1 MRNNLLVTILF
12 LASSSI
18 ILSQDL
24 RIKNLQIESKNNGT
38 VIQLDSN
45 RKVNLEN
52 VTAWYSSEWFYMT
65 IYDANADSLSLTNYK
80 NDSLKNIE
88 VSNSDESTQIAV
100 QLFSDIESFEIN
112 TPNRKTLQFF
122 LRNSQLVAKN
132 SISVEDGIDI
142 VQAEEKTSKEKPESK
157 LFNDLFFYLLRLQ
170 NIFFVNLES
179 KIFLTA
185 FDAVIASPNV
195 IKSLLGKL
203 FFLRKVKKSLW
214 LSILKSSEQPPN
226 A

>member
-38 VIQLDSN
+38 VIQLNSN
-45 RKVNLEN
+45 KKVNLEN

-65 IYDANADSLSLTNYK
+65 IYDANADSLSLANYK

-88 VSNSDESTQIAV
+88 VSNSNESTQIAV
-100 QLFSDIESFEIN
+100 QLFSEIESFEIN

-132 SISVEDGIDI
+132 SISVEDEIDI
-142 VQAEEKTSKEKPESK
+142 VQTEEKTPKEKDIIYEKEQPRNANNK
-157 LFNDLFFYLLRLQ
+157 L
-170 NIFFVNLES
+170 I
-179 KIFLTA
+179 
-185 FDAVIASPNV
+185 VIAGLIVSAIDITNSTSFSAGAL
-195 IKSLLGKL
+195 IAIIAN
-203 FFLRKVKKSLW
+203 FL
-214 LSILKSSEQPPN
+214 
-226 A
+226 

>member
-45 RKVNLEN
+45 KKVNLEN

-65 IYDANADSLSLTNYK
+65 IYDANADSLSLANYK

-100 QLFSDIESFEIN
+100 QLFSEIESFEID

-132 SISVEDGIDI
+132 SISVEDEIDI
-142 VQAEEKTSKEKPESK
+142 VQTEEKTPKEKDIIYEKEQPRNANNK
-157 LFNDLFFYLLRLQ
+157 L
-170 NIFFVNLES
+170 I
-179 KIFLTA
+179 
-185 FDAVIASPNV
+185 VIAGLIVSAIDITNSTSFSAGAL
-195 IKSLLGKL
+195 IAIIAN
-203 FFLRKVKKSLW
+203 FL
-214 LSILKSSEQPPN
+214 
-226 A
+226 

>member
-65 IYDANADSLSLTNYK
+65 IYDANADSLSLANYK

-88 VSNSDESTQIAV
+88 VSNSDESTQIAL
-100 QLFSDIESFEIN
+100 QLFSEIESFEIN

-122 LRNSQLVAKN
+122 LRNSQLFAKN
-132 SISVEDGIDI
+132 IISVEDEIDI
-142 VQAEEKTSKEKPESK
+142 VQIEEKTSKEKDIIYEKEQPRNANNK
-157 LFNDLFFYLLRLQ
+157 L
-170 NIFFVNLES
+170 I
-179 KIFLTA
+179 
-185 FDAVIASPNV
+185 VIAGLIVSAIDITN
-195 IKSLLGKL
+195 STS
-203 FFLRKVKKSLW
+203 FLAGALIAIIANF
-214 LSILKSSEQPPN
+214 L
-226 A
+226 

>member
-12 LASSSI
+12 LTCSSF

-38 VIQLDSN
+38 VIQLDSSK
-45 RKVNLEN
+45 KVNLEN

-65 IYDANADSLSLTNYK
+65 IYDANADSLSLANYK

-100 QLFSDIESFEIN
+100 QLFSEIESFEIN

-132 SISVEDGIDI
+132 SISVEDEIDI
-142 VQAEEKTSKEKPESK
+142 VQTEEKTPKEKDIIYEKEQPRNANSK
-157 LFNDLFFYLLRLQ
+157 L
-170 NIFFVNLES
+170 I
-179 KIFLTA
+179 
-185 FDAVIASPNV
+185 VIAGLIVSAIDITNSTSFSAGAL
-195 IKSLLGKL
+195 IAIIAN
-203 FFLRKVKKSLW
+203 FL
-214 LSILKSSEQPPN
+214 
-226 A
+226 

>member
-12 LASSSI
+12 LVSNSI

-65 IYDANADSLSLTNYK
+65 IYDANADSLSLANYK

-88 VSNSDESTQIAV
+88 VSNSDESAQIAV
-100 QLFSDIESFEIN
+100 QLFSEIESFEIN

-132 SISVEDGIDI
+132 SISVEDKIDI
-142 VQAEEKTSKEKPESK
+142 VQSEEKTPKEKDIIYEKEQPRNANNK
-157 LFNDLFFYLLRLQ
+157 L
-170 NIFFVNLES
+170 I
-179 KIFLTA
+179 
-185 FDAVIASPNV
+185 VIAGLIVSAIDVTNSTSFSAGAL
-195 IKSLLGKL
+195 IAIIAN
-203 FFLRKVKKSLW
+203 FL
-214 LSILKSSEQPPN
+214 
-226 A
+226 

>member
-38 VIQLDSN
+38 VVQLDSN

-65 IYDANADSLSLTNYK
+65 IYDANADSLSLANYK

-100 QLFSDIESFEIN
+100 QLFSEIESFEIN

-132 SISVEDGIDI
+132 SISVEDKIDI
-142 VQAEEKTSKEKPESK
+142 VQTEEKTPKEKDIIYEKEQPRNANNK
-157 LFNDLFFYLLRLQ
+157 L
-170 NIFFVNLES
+170 I
-179 KIFLTA
+179 
-185 FDAVIASPNV
+185 VIAGLIVSAIDITNSTSFSAGAL
-195 IKSLLGKL
+195 IAIIAN
-203 FFLRKVKKSLW
+203 FL
-214 LSILKSSEQPPN
+214 
-226 A
+226 

>member
-45 RKVNLEN
+45 KKVNLEN

-65 IYDANADSLSLTNYK
+65 IYDANADSLSLANYK

-100 QLFSDIESFEIN
+100 QLFSEIESFEIN

-132 SISVEDGIDI
+132 SISVEDEIDI
-142 VQAEEKTSKEKPESK
+142 VQTEEKTPKEKDIIYEK
-157 LFNDLFFYLLRLQ
+157 
-170 NIFFVNLES
+170 
-179 KIFLTA
+179 
-185 FDAVIASPNV
+185 
-195 IKSLLGKL
+195 
-203 FFLRKVKKSLW
+203 
-214 LSILKSSEQPPN
+214 EQPRN
-226 A
+226 ANNKLIVISGLIVSAIDITNSTSFSAGALIAIIANFL

>member
-45 RKVNLEN
+45 KKVNLEN

-65 IYDANADSLSLTNYK
+65 IYDANADSLSLANYK

-100 QLFSDIESFEIN
+100 QLFSEIESFEIN

-132 SISVEDGIDI
+132 SISVEDEIDI
-142 VQAEEKTSKEKPESK
+142 VQTEEKTSKEKDIIYEKEQPRNANNK
-157 LFNDLFFYLLRLQ
+157 L
-170 NIFFVNLES
+170 I
-179 KIFLTA
+179 
-185 FDAVIASPNV
+185 VIAGLIVSAIDITNSTSFSAGAL
-195 IKSLLGKL
+195 IAIIAN
-203 FFLRKVKKSLW
+203 FL
-214 LSILKSSEQPPN
+214 
-226 A
+226 

>member
-18 ILSQDL
+18 TLSQDL

-65 IYDANADSLSLTNYK
+65 IYDANADSLSLANYK

-100 QLFSDIESFEIN
+100 QLFSEIESFEIN

-132 SISVEDGIDI
+132 SISVEDKIDI
-142 VQAEEKTSKEKPESK
+142 VQTEEKTSKEKDIIYEKEQSRNANNK
-157 LFNDLFFYLLRLQ
+157 L
-170 NIFFVNLES
+170 I
-179 KIFLTA
+179 
-185 FDAVIASPNV
+185 VIAGLIVSAIDITNSTSFSAGAL
-195 IKSLLGKL
+195 IAIIAN
-203 FFLRKVKKSLW
+203 FL
-214 LSILKSSEQPPN
+214 
-226 A
+226 

>member
-65 IYDANADSLSLTNYK
+65 IYDANADSLTLANYK

-100 QLFSDIESFEIN
+100 QLFSEIESFEIN

-132 SISVEDGIDI
+132 SISVEDEIDI
-142 VQAEEKTSKEKPESK
+142 VQTEEKTPKEKDIIYEKEQPRNANNK
-157 LFNDLFFYLLRLQ
+157 L
-170 NIFFVNLES
+170 I
-179 KIFLTA
+179 
-185 FDAVIASPNV
+185 VIAGLIVSAIDITNSTSFSAGAL
-195 IKSLLGKL
+195 IAIIAN
-203 FFLRKVKKSLW
+203 FL
-214 LSILKSSEQPPN
+214 
-226 A
+226 

>member
-45 RKVNLEN
+45 KKVNMEN

-65 IYDANADSLSLTNYK
+65 IYDANADSLSLANYK

-100 QLFSDIESFEIN
+100 QLFSEIESFEIN

-132 SISVEDGIDI
+132 SIAVEEEIDI
-142 VQAEEKTSKEKPESK
+142 VQTEEKIPKEKDIIYEKEQPRNANSK
-157 LFNDLFFYLLRLQ
+157 L
-170 NIFFVNLES
+170 I
-179 KIFLTA
+179 
-185 FDAVIASPNV
+185 VIAGLIVSAIDITNSTSFSAGALIAIIV
-195 IKSLLGKL
+195 N
-203 FFLRKVKKSLW
+203 FL
-214 LSILKSSEQPPN
+214 
-226 A
+226 

>member
-24 RIKNLQIESKNNGT
+24 RIKNLQIESKKNGT

-65 IYDANADSLSLTNYK
+65 IYDANADSLSLANYK

-100 QLFSDIESFEIN
+100 QLFSEIESFEIN
-112 TPNRKTLQFF
+112 TPNRKTLQFL

-132 SISVEDGIDI
+132 SISVEDEIDI
-142 VQAEEKTSKEKPESK
+142 VQTEEKTPKEKDIIYEKEQLRSANNK
-157 LFNDLFFYLLRLQ
+157 L
-170 NIFFVNLES
+170 I
-179 KIFLTA
+179 
-185 FDAVIASPNV
+185 VIAGLIVSAIDVTNSTSFSAGAL
-195 IKSLLGKL
+195 IAIIAS
-203 FFLRKVKKSLW
+203 FL
-214 LSILKSSEQPPN
+214 
-226 A
+226 

>member
-24 RIKNLQIESKNNGT
+24 RIKNLQIESKKNGT

-65 IYDANADSLSLTNYK
+65 IYDANADSLSLANYK

-100 QLFSDIESFEIN
+100 QLFSEIESFEIN

-132 SISVEDGIDI
+132 SISVEDEIDI
-142 VQAEEKTSKEKPESK
+142 VQTEEKTPKEKDIIYEKEQPRNANNK
-157 LFNDLFFYLLRLQ
+157 L
-170 NIFFVNLES
+170 I
-179 KIFLTA
+179 
-185 FDAVIASPNV
+185 VIAGLIVSAIDITNSTSFSAGAL
-195 IKSLLGKL
+195 IAIIAN
-203 FFLRKVKKSLW
+203 FL
-214 LSILKSSEQPPN
+214 
-226 A
+226 

>member
-38 VIQLDSN
+38 VVQLDSN

-65 IYDANADSLSLTNYK
+65 IYDANADSLSLANYK

-100 QLFSDIESFEIN
+100 QLFSEIESFEIN

-132 SISVEDGIDI
+132 SISVEDEIDI
-142 VQAEEKTSKEKPESK
+142 VQTEEKTPKEKDIIYEKEQPRNANNK
-157 LFNDLFFYLLRLQ
+157 L
-170 NIFFVNLES
+170 I
-179 KIFLTA
+179 
-185 FDAVIASPNV
+185 VIAGLIVSAIDITNSTSFSAGAL
-195 IKSLLGKL
+195 IAIIAN
-203 FFLRKVKKSLW
+203 FL
-214 LSILKSSEQPPN
+214 
-226 A
+226 

>member
-38 VIQLDSN
+38 IIQLDLN
-45 RKVNLEN
+45 KKVNLEN

-65 IYDANADSLSLTNYK
+65 IYDANADSLSLANYR

-100 QLFSDIESFEIN
+100 QLFSEIESFEIN

-132 SISVEDGIDI
+132 SISVEDEIDI
-142 VQAEEKTSKEKPESK
+142 VQIEEKTPKEKDIIYEKEQPRNANNK
-157 LFNDLFFYLLRLQ
+157 L
-170 NIFFVNLES
+170 I
-179 KIFLTA
+179 
-185 FDAVIASPNV
+185 VIAGFIVSAIDITN
-195 IKSLLGKL
+195 STS
-203 FFLRKVKKSLW
+203 FLAGVLIAIIANF
-214 LSILKSSEQPPN
+214 L
-226 A
+226 

>member
-24 RIKNLQIESKNNGT
+24 RIKNLQIESKKNGT

-65 IYDANADSLSLTNYK
+65 IYDANADSLSLANYK

-100 QLFSDIESFEIN
+100 QLFSEIESFEIN

-132 SISVEDGIDI
+132 SISVEDEIDI
-142 VQAEEKTSKEKPESK
+142 VQTEEETSKEKDIIYEKEQPRNANNK
-157 LFNDLFFYLLRLQ
+157 L
-170 NIFFVNLES
+170 I
-179 KIFLTA
+179 
-185 FDAVIASPNV
+185 VIAGLIVSAIDVTNSTSFSAGAL
-195 IKSLLGKL
+195 IAIIAS
-203 FFLRKVKKSLW
+203 FL
-214 LSILKSSEQPPN
+214 
-226 A
+226 

>member
-65 IYDANADSLSLTNYK
+65 IYDANADSLSLANYK

-100 QLFSDIESFEIN
+100 QLFSEIESFEIN

-132 SISVEDGIDI
+132 SISVEDEIDI
-142 VQAEEKTSKEKPESK
+142 FQNEEKTPKEKDIIYEKEQSRNANNK
-157 LFNDLFFYLLRLQ
+157 L
-170 NIFFVNLES
+170 I
-179 KIFLTA
+179 
-185 FDAVIASPNV
+185 VIAGLIVSALDITNSTSFSAGAL
-195 IKSLLGKL
+195 IAIIAS
-203 FFLRKVKKSLW
+203 FL
-214 LSILKSSEQPPN
+214 
-226 A
+226 

>member
-45 RKVNLEN
+45 KKVNLEN

-65 IYDANADSLSLTNYK
+65 IYDANADSLSLANYK

-88 VSNSDESTQIAV
+88 ISNSDESTQIAV
-100 QLFSDIESFEIN
+100 QLFSEIESFEIN

-122 LRNSQLVAKN
+122 LRNSQSVAKN
-132 SISVEDGIDI
+132 SISLEDEIDI
-142 VQAEEKTSKEKPESK
+142 VQTEEKTPKEKDIIYEKEQPRNANNK
-157 LFNDLFFYLLRLQ
+157 L
-170 NIFFVNLES
+170 I
-179 KIFLTA
+179 
-185 FDAVIASPNV
+185 VIAGLIVSAIDISNSTSFSAGAL
-195 IKSLLGKL
+195 IAIIAN
-203 FFLRKVKKSLW
+203 FL
-214 LSILKSSEQPPN
+214 
-226 A
+226 

>member
-18 ILSQDL
+18 VLSQDL

-45 RKVNLEN
+45 KKVNLEN

-65 IYDANADSLSLTNYK
+65 IYDANADSLSLANYK

-100 QLFSDIESFEIN
+100 QLFSEIESFEIN

-132 SISVEDGIDI
+132 SISVEDEIDI
-142 VQAEEKTSKEKPESK
+142 VQTEQKTPKEKDIIYEKEQPRNANNK
-157 LFNDLFFYLLRLQ
+157 L
-170 NIFFVNLES
+170 I
-179 KIFLTA
+179 
-185 FDAVIASPNV
+185 VIAGLIVSAIDITNS
-195 IKSLLGKL
+195 ISFSTGALIAIIAN
-203 FFLRKVKKSLW
+203 FL
-214 LSILKSSEQPPN
+214 
-226 A
+226 

>member
-45 RKVNLEN
+45 KKVNLEN

-65 IYDANADSLSLTNYK
+65 IYDANADSLSLANYK

-100 QLFSDIESFEIN
+100 QLFSEIESFEIN

-132 SISVEDGIDI
+132 SISVEDEFDI
-142 VQAEEKTSKEKPESK
+142 VQTEEKTPKEKDIIYEKEQPRNANSK
-157 LFNDLFFYLLRLQ
+157 L
-170 NIFFVNLES
+170 I
-179 KIFLTA
+179 
-185 FDAVIASPNV
+185 VIAGLIVSAIDITNSTSFSAGAL
-195 IKSLLGKL
+195 IAIIAN
-203 FFLRKVKKSLW
+203 FL
-214 LSILKSSEQPPN
+214 
-226 A
+226 

>member
-45 RKVNLEN
+45 RRVNLEN

-65 IYDANADSLSLTNYK
+65 IYDANADSLSLANYR

-100 QLFSDIESFEIN
+100 QLFSEIESFEIN

-132 SISVEDGIDI
+132 SISVEDKIDI
-142 VQAEEKTSKEKPESK
+142 VQSEEKTPKEKDIIYEKEQLKSANNK
-157 LFNDLFFYLLRLQ
+157 L
-170 NIFFVNLES
+170 I
-179 KIFLTA
+179 
-185 FDAVIASPNV
+185 VIAGLIVSAIDITNSTSFSAGAL
-195 IKSLLGKL
+195 IAIIAN
-203 FFLRKVKKSLW
+203 FL
-214 LSILKSSEQPPN
+214 
-226 A
+226 

>member
-45 RKVNLEN
+45 KKVNLEN

-65 IYDANADSLSLTNYK
+65 IYDANADSLSLANYK

-100 QLFSDIESFEIN
+100 QLFSEIESFEIN

-132 SISVEDGIDI
+132 SISVEDEIDI
-142 VQAEEKTSKEKPESK
+142 VQTEEKTPKEKDIIYEKERPRNANSK
-157 LFNDLFFYLLRLQ
+157 L
-170 NIFFVNLES
+170 I
-179 KIFLTA
+179 
-185 FDAVIASPNV
+185 VIAGLIVSAIDITNSTSFSAGAL
-195 IKSLLGKL
+195 IAIIAN
-203 FFLRKVKKSLW
+203 FL
-214 LSILKSSEQPPN
+214 
-226 A
+226 

>member
-24 RIKNLQIESKNNGT
+24 KIKNLQIESKNNGT

-45 RKVNLEN
+45 KKVNLEN

-65 IYDANADSLSLTNYK
+65 IYDANADSLSLANYK

-100 QLFSDIESFEIN
+100 QLFSEIESFEID
-112 TPNRKTLQFF
+112 TPKRKTLQFL
-122 LRNSQLVAKN
+122 LRNSQSVAKN
-132 SISVEDGIDI
+132 SISVEDEIDI
-142 VQAEEKTSKEKPESK
+142 VQTGKNTAKEKDVIYEKEQPRNTNNK
-157 LFNDLFFYLLRLQ
+157 L
-170 NIFFVNLES
+170 I
-179 KIFLTA
+179 
-185 FDAVIASPNV
+185 VIAGLIVSAIDITN
-195 IKSLLGKL
+195 STSFSAGLLIAIIAN
-203 FFLRKVKKSLW
+203 FL
-214 LSILKSSEQPPN
+214 
-226 A
+226 

>member
-45 RKVNLEN
+45 KKVNLEN

-65 IYDANADSLSLTNYK
+65 IYDANADSLSLANYK

-100 QLFSDIESFEIN
+100 QLFSEIESFEIN

-132 SISVEDGIDI
+132 SISVEDEIDI
-142 VQAEEKTSKEKPESK
+142 VQTEEKTPKEKDIIFEKEQPRNANSK
-157 LFNDLFFYLLRLQ
+157 L
-170 NIFFVNLES
+170 I
-179 KIFLTA
+179 
-185 FDAVIASPNV
+185 VIAGLIVSAIDITNSTSFSAGAL
-195 IKSLLGKL
+195 IAIIAN
-203 FFLRKVKKSLW
+203 FL
-214 LSILKSSEQPPN
+214 
-226 A
+226 

>member
-45 RKVNLEN
+45 KKVNLEN

-65 IYDANADSLSLTNYK
+65 IYDANADSLSLANYK

-100 QLFSDIESFEIN
+100 QLFSEIESFEIN

-132 SISVEDGIDI
+132 SISVEDEFDI
-142 VQAEEKTSKEKPESK
+142 VQTEEKTPKEKDIIYEKEQPRNANSK
-157 LFNDLFFYLLRLQ
+157 LIVITGLIVSAIDITNSTSFSAGALIAIIAN
-170 NIFFVNLES
+170 
-179 KIFLTA
+179 FL
-185 FDAVIASPNV
+185 
-195 IKSLLGKL
+195 
-203 FFLRKVKKSLW
+203 
-214 LSILKSSEQPPN
+214 
-226 A
+226 

>member
-65 IYDANADSLSLTNYK
+65 IYDANADSLSLANYK

-100 QLFSDIESFEIN
+100 QLFSEIESFEIN

-132 SISVEDGIDI
+132 SISVEDKIDI
-142 VQAEEKTSKEKPESK
+142 VQSEEKTPKEKDIIYEKEQLRSANNK
-157 LFNDLFFYLLRLQ
+157 L
-170 NIFFVNLES
+170 I
-179 KIFLTA
+179 
-185 FDAVIASPNV
+185 VIAGLIVSAIDITNSTSFSAGAL
-195 IKSLLGKL
+195 IAIIAN
-203 FFLRKVKKSLW
+203 FL
-214 LSILKSSEQPPN
+214 
-226 A
+226 

>member
-18 ILSQDL
+18 LLSQDL

-45 RKVNLEN
+45 KKVNLEN

-65 IYDANADSLSLTNYK
+65 IYDANADSLSLANYK

-100 QLFSDIESFEIN
+100 QLFSEIESFEIN

-132 SISVEDGIDI
+132 SISVEDEIDI
-142 VQAEEKTSKEKPESK
+142 VQTEEKTPKEKDIIYEKEQPRNANNK
-157 LFNDLFFYLLRLQ
+157 L
-170 NIFFVNLES
+170 I
-179 KIFLTA
+179 
-185 FDAVIASPNV
+185 VIAGLIVSAIDITNSTSFSAGAL
-195 IKSLLGKL
+195 IAIIAN
-203 FFLRKVKKSLW
+203 FL
-214 LSILKSSEQPPN
+214 
-226 A
+226 

>member
-45 RKVNLEN
+45 KKVNLEN

-65 IYDANADSLSLTNYK
+65 IYDANADSLSLANYK

-100 QLFSDIESFEIN
+100 QLFSEIESFEIN

-132 SISVEDGIDI
+132 SISVEDEIDI
-142 VQAEEKTSKEKPESK
+142 VQTEEKIPKEKDIIYEKEQPRNANSK
-157 LFNDLFFYLLRLQ
+157 L
-170 NIFFVNLES
+170 I
-179 KIFLTA
+179 
-185 FDAVIASPNV
+185 VIAGLIVSAVDITNSTSFSAGAL
-195 IKSLLGKL
+195 IAIIAN
-203 FFLRKVKKSLW
+203 FL
-214 LSILKSSEQPPN
+214 
-226 A
+226 

>member
-45 RKVNLEN
+45 KKVNLEN

-65 IYDANADSLSLTNYK
+65 IYDANADSLSLANYK

-100 QLFSDIESFEIN
+100 QLFSEIESFEIN

-132 SISVEDGIDI
+132 SISVEDEIDI
-142 VQAEEKTSKEKPESK
+142 VETEEKTPKEKDIIYEKEQPRNANNK
-157 LFNDLFFYLLRLQ
+157 L
-170 NIFFVNLES
+170 I
-179 KIFLTA
+179 
-185 FDAVIASPNV
+185 VIAGLIVSAIDITN
-195 IKSLLGKL
+195 STS
-203 FFLRKVKKSLW
+203 FLAGALIAIIANF
-214 LSILKSSEQPPN
+214 L
-226 A
+226 

>member
-45 RKVNLEN
+45 KKVNLEN

-65 IYDANADSLSLTNYK
+65 IYDANADSLSLANYK

-100 QLFSDIESFEIN
+100 QLFSEIESFEIN

-122 LRNSQLVAKN
+122 LRNSQSVAKN
-132 SISVEDGIDI
+132 SISVEDEIDI
-142 VQAEEKTSKEKPESK
+142 VQTEENTVKEKDIIYEKDQPRNANNK
-157 LFNDLFFYLLRLQ
+157 L
-170 NIFFVNLES
+170 I
-179 KIFLTA
+179 
-185 FDAVIASPNV
+185 VIAGLIVSAIDITNSTSFSAGAL
-195 IKSLLGKL
+195 IAIIAN
-203 FFLRKVKKSLW
+203 FL
-214 LSILKSSEQPPN
+214 
-226 A
+226 

>member
-45 RKVNLEN
+45 KKVNLEN

-65 IYDANADSLSLTNYK
+65 IYDANADSLSLANYK

-88 VSNSDESTQIAV
+88 ISNSGESTQIAV
-100 QLFSDIESFEIN
+100 QLFSEIESFEIN

-132 SISVEDGIDI
+132 SISVEDEIDI
-142 VQAEEKTSKEKPESK
+142 VQTEEKTPKEKDIIYEKEQPRNANSK
-157 LFNDLFFYLLRLQ
+157 L
-170 NIFFVNLES
+170 I
-179 KIFLTA
+179 
-185 FDAVIASPNV
+185 VIAGLIVSAIDITNSTSFSAGAL
-195 IKSLLGKL
+195 IAIIAN
-203 FFLRKVKKSLW
+203 FL
-214 LSILKSSEQPPN
+214 
-226 A
+226 

>member
-45 RKVNLEN
+45 KKVNLEN

-65 IYDANADSLSLTNYK
+65 IYDANADSLSLANYK

-88 VSNSDESTQIAV
+88 ISNSDESTQIAV
-100 QLFSDIESFEIN
+100 QLFSEIESFEIN

-132 SISVEDGIDI
+132 SISVEDKIDI
-142 VQAEEKTSKEKPESK
+142 VETEEKTPKEKDIIYEQEQPRNANNK
-157 LFNDLFFYLLRLQ
+157 L
-170 NIFFVNLES
+170 I
-179 KIFLTA
+179 
-185 FDAVIASPNV
+185 VIAGLIVSAIDITNSTSFSAGAL
-195 IKSLLGKL
+195 IAIIEN
-203 FFLRKVKKSLW
+203 FL
-214 LSILKSSEQPPN
+214 
-226 A
+226 

>member
-45 RKVNLEN
+45 KKVNLEN

-65 IYDANADSLSLTNYK
+65 IYDANADSLSLANYK

-100 QLFSDIESFEIN
+100 QLFSEIESFEIN

-132 SISVEDGIDI
+132 SISVEDEIDI
-142 VQAEEKTSKEKPESK
+142 VQTEEKTPKEKDIIYEKEQPRNANSK
-157 LFNDLFFYLLRLQ
+157 L
-170 NIFFVNLES
+170 I
-179 KIFLTA
+179 
-185 FDAVIASPNV
+185 VIAGLIVSAIDITNSTSFSAGAL
-195 IKSLLGKL
+195 IAMIAN
-203 FFLRKVKKSLW
+203 FL
-214 LSILKSSEQPPN
+214 
-226 A
+226 